1 MGTTGEPLTVEG
13 VHIVRS
19 GRGPI
24 PTWYIYA
31 WRGGPQVDKVKQPK
45 KPKLT
50 KEHLSK
56 IAELTTI
63 DRTQPTDTIAGAI
76 WNYRQHDAWKTL
88 GDGTRKTWG
97 GHLDLIEAKWG
108 KVPTRLFSDPR
119 MTPKVVKWR
128 DSRSAT
134 PRSAD
139 IGVMVLSH
147 FLGWARLQG
156 LVTINAAEKIPT
168 IYRRRDRAEVIWLP
182 QDIAAIEAVAGQPV
196 IDALR
201 LAMLTGFRRA
211 DLVALRWDEIGDFAI
226 TRRASKRSRGKR
238 YMARAPVTPQ
248 LRKLLDDLRTRY
260 RRVGVETV
268 LVNSHGK
275 KWSGDGLNSSF
286 DDAREKANGKTGIWH
301 VERDP
306 DTGEEDR
313 VAKRIH
319 DFRGTFATIL
329 LTLPGKRLT
338 DEEVADLMAW
348 DAKNVAEIRKRYV
361 DDAAVVVALGRRI
374 ARATAVKHRV
384 KHTTK

>member
-1 MGTTGEPLTVEG
+1 MGSTGEAVAVEG

-31 WRGGPQVDKVKQPK
+31 WRGGPQVDRLKQPK

-50 KEHLSK
+50 AAHLK
-56 IAELTTI
+56 TIGELVTA
-63 DRTQPTDTIAGAI
+63 DRSQPTDTIAGAI
-76 WNYRQHDAWKTL
+76 WNFRQSPEWKGMGKL
-88 GDGTRKTWG
+88 TRDKRS

-119 MTPKVVKWR
+119 MVPKVVGWR
-128 DSRSAT
+128 NSRADT

-139 IGVMVLSH
+139 IGITVLAQ
-147 FLGWARLQG
+147 FLDWARLEG
-156 LVTINAAEKIPT
+156 LVTINVARDIPT
-168 IYRRRDRAEVIWLP
+168 LYRRTDRAEVIWLP
-182 QDIAAIEAVAGQPV
+182 QDIAAIEAVAGQAL

-201 LAMLTGFRRA
+201 LATLTGFRRA
-211 DLVALRWDEIGDFAI
+211 DLVGLRWDEIGEFAI
-226 TRRASKRSRGKR
+226 IRTASKRSRGKR
-238 YMARAPVTPQ
+238 YKATAPVTPR
-248 LRKLLDDLRTRY
+248 LTALLSELRTRP
-260 RRVGVETV
+260 RRVGVDTV
-268 LVNSHGK
+268 LVNSFGK

-286 DDAREKANGKTGIWH
+286 NDAREKANGNAGIWH

-306 DTGEEDR
+306 DTGEETKI
-313 VAKRIH
+313 AKRIH
-319 DFRGTFATIL
+319 DFRGTLATIL

-338 DEEVADLMAW
+338 DGEIGDLMGW
-348 DAKNVAEIRKRYV
+348 DPKNVSAIRKRYV

-384 KHTTK
+384 KHTDK

>member
-1 MGTTGEPLTVEG
+1 MGTTGEPLSVEG

-31 WRGGPQVDKVKQPK
+31 WRGGPQVDRIKQPK

-50 KEHLSK
+50 KAHLSK
-56 IAELTTI
+56 IADLTTI
-63 DRTQPTDTIAGAI
+63 DRTQPTDTVAGAI
-76 WNYRQHDAWKTL
+76 WNYRQHDAWKSL
-88 GDGTRKTWG
+88 ADGTRKTWG

-108 KVPTRLFSDPR
+108 KIPTRLFSDPR
-119 MTPKVVKWR
+119 MTPKIVHWR

-134 PRSAD
+134 PRAAD
-139 IGVMVLSH
+139 IGVTVLGH

-168 IYRRRDRAEVIWLP
+168 IYRRKDRAEVIWLP
-182 QDIAAIEAVAGQPV
+182 HDIAAIEAVAGQPV

-201 LAMLTGFRRA
+201 LAALTGFRRA

-248 LRKLLDDLRTRY
+248 LRALLDDLRTRY

-286 DDAREKANGKTGIWH
+286 DDAREKANGNTGIWH

-306 DTGEEDR
+306 DTGEEER
-313 VAKRIH
+313 IAKRIH

-329 LTLPGKRLT
+329 LTLPGKRLS
-338 DEEVADLMAW
+338 DDEVADLMAW
-348 DAKNVAEIRKRYV
+348 DAKNVGEIRKRYV

-374 ARATAVKHRV
+374 ARATAVKRRV
-384 KHTTK
+384 KHAVK